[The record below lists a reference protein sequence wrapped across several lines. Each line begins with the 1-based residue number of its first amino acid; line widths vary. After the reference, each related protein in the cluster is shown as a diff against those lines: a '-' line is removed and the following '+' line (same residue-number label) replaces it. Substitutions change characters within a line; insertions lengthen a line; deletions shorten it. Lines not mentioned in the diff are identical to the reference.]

1 MDALERIQTQ
11 INFSK
16 KGLLTNESSETCFQS
31 VSKRFIVNE
40 CSISIN
46 PG

>member
-16 KGLLTNESSETCFQS
+16 KGLLTNESSGHVFK
-31 VSKRFIVNE
+31 VLAK
-40 CSISIN
+40 
-46 PG
+46 GLL